1 MRSTSLFSNPS
12 PFSLENGMFCGS
24 AQTRSVPSVEAALA
38 VTVTAPARRAI
49 KTVASALEQWR
60 ASQRAARLL
69 VRLDMFIW
77 LTGPS
82 AYHMREAWFPVL
94 PRLGGNLPWVKAAED
109 RRRGFLE
116 KPPNIGRRTW

>member
-49 KTVASALEQWR
+49 KTVASALEQR
-60 ASQRAARLL
+60 TASQRAARLL
-69 VRLDMFIW
+69 VRLDIFIW
-77 LTGPS
+77 LAG
-82 AYHMREAWFPVL
+82 HR
-94 PRLGGNLPWVKAAED
+94 D
-109 RRRGFLE
+109 RQHIICERRGFQSSRARRKPALGQGRRGSTAGILE
-116 KPPNIGRRTW
+116 KPPNI